1 MTSSSKLI
9 FPHPTLTPIRG
20 QPTYASLLLLQKE
33 LLLLRVVDACWTRV
47 MSGRQLLKKL
57 LVLVL
62 NVLMLLLK
70 VLVLDGKSVIV
81 PI

>member
-1 MTSSSKLI
+1 M
-9 FPHPTLTPIRG
+9 
-20 QPTYASLLLLQKE
+20 
-33 LLLLRVVDACWTRV
+33 RVVDACWARL
-47 MSGRQLLKKL
+47 MSGCQLLKKL

-70 VLVLDGKSVIV
+70 VLVLNGKSVIV